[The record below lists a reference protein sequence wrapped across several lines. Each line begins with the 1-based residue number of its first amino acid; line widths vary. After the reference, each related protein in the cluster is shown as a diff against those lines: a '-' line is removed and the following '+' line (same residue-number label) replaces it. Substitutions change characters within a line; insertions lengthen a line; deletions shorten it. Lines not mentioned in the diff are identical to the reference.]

1 MARKAQYN
9 GTEDSDGADTK
20 MLKAFFFSDIGGE
33 SRTIMAASQEEANEH
48 AGKLLEDMKA
58 AKEVRDAQ

>member
-1 MARKAQYN
+1 MARKAQYD
-9 GTEDSDGADTK
+9 GTEDSDGDDTK

-33 SRTIMAASQEEANEH
+33 SRTIMAENQEQATEL

-58 AKEVRDAQ
+58 AKETRDSQ